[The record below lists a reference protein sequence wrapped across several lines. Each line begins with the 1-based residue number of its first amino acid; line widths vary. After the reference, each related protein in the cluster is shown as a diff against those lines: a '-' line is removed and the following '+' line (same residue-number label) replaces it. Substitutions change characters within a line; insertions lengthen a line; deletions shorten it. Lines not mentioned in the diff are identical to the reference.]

1 MNGYYLILDVQKVSD
16 FFGFDDVM
24 RNEFTSQD
32 NFFDLSLELQHT

>member
-1 MNGYYLILDVQKVSD
+1 MYGYYLILDVQKVSD
-16 FFGFDDVM
+16 FFDDVM